1 MPSTWKFRRCFDQ
14 WTTLGGNDTYLSFFS
29 PNGFRHSDGRARSMA
44 RSARKAKPSAPS
56 LMAALA
62 EDDPPV
68 DLAASP
74 AAQASARE
82 SPVATADAPAEER
95 LDAVRAIAN
104 LARDASEVERP
115 NAARALAQA
124 AESLHEIL
132 THEHGVDG
140 REVLGVMVASLR
152 VRARSVLRGA
162 IFRRPFSSRLPTA
175 SSRPF

>member
-1 MPSTWKFRRCFDQ
+1 
-14 WTTLGGNDTYLSFFS
+14 
-29 PNGFRHSDGRARSMA
+29 MA

-115 NAARALAQA
+115 NAARALAHA

-152 VRARSVLRGA
+152 VRALSVLRGA
-162 IFRRPFSSRLPTA
+162 FFRRPFSSRLPNT

>member
-1 MPSTWKFRRCFDQ
+1 
-14 WTTLGGNDTYLSFFS
+14 
-29 PNGFRHSDGRARSMA
+29 MA

-74 AAQASARE
+74 AAQASRASLR
-82 SPVATADAPAEER
+82 SRPRTPAEKM

-115 NAARALAQA
+115 NAARALAHA

-152 VRARSVLRGA
+152 VRARSVVRGA
-162 IFRRPFSSRLPTA
+162 IFRRPFSSRLPNA

>member
-44 RSARKAKPSAPS
+44 RSARKAKPSASS

-68 DLAASP
+68 DLAASL

-104 LARDASEVERP
+104 LADASEVERP

-152 VRARSVLRGA
+152 VRALSVLRGA
-162 IFRRPFSSRLPTA
+162 FFRRPFSSRLPNT

>member
-1 MPSTWKFRRCFDQ
+1 
-14 WTTLGGNDTYLSFFS
+14 
-29 PNGFRHSDGRARSMA
+29 MA

-68 DLAASP
+68 DLAGSP
-74 AAQASARE
+74 AAQASARA
-82 SPVATADAPAEER
+82 SPVANGADAPAEETA
-95 LDAVRAIAN
+95 LDAVRAIATM
-104 LARDASEVERP
+104 ARDASEAERP
-115 NAARALAQA
+115 NVARSLAHA
-124 AESLHEIL
+124 AENLHEIL

-162 IFRRPFSSRLPTA
+162 IFRRPFSSRLPNA

>member
-1 MPSTWKFRRCFDQ
+1 MDDARRK
-14 WTTLGGNDTYLSFFS
+14 LSFFS

-82 SPVATADAPAEER
+82 SPVATADAPAEEI
-95 LDAVRAIAN
+95 DAVRAIAN

-162 IFRRPFSSRLPTA
+162 IFRRPFSSRLPNA

>member
-1 MPSTWKFRRCFDQ
+1 MV
-14 WTTLGGNDTYLSFFS
+14 
-29 PNGFRHSDGRARSMA
+29 

-68 DLAASP
+68 DLAGSS
-74 AAQASARE
+74 AAQASARA
-82 SPVATADAPAEER
+82 SPVALTTI
-95 LDAVRAIAN
+95 DAVRAIATM
-104 LARDASEVERP
+104 ARDASEAERP
-115 NAARALAQA
+115 NVARALAHA

-132 THEHGVDG
+132 THDHGVDG
-140 REVLGVMVASLR
+140 REVLDVMVASLR

-162 IFRRPFSSRLPTA
+162 IFRRPFSSRLPNA